1 MRAVVGEARWGYRR
15 KVCLSA
21 RWRETDGWSLG
32 LWRRDELIP
41 IPDCPVHAQPVRATI
56 HALLRAL
63 PPARDFS
70 LAYFIQSGAQAT
82 LILKTHRVPD
92 LAWLDA
98 NQRAELAAGGLE
110 GLWLHL
116 HPAAGR
122 RLFARSGWRL
132 LWGQPRSR
140 DGFGLRYG
148 PTAFQQQIPGLY
160 RQALD
165 AAENFLDPQPGDGI
179 ADLYCGIGA
188 SLARWTRRGARV
200 IGVEL
205 GGEAVEC
212 AGLNA
217 PAATVLRG
225 KCDERIPQ
233 LRDWTPSTERRLL
246 YVNPPRTGLEPAVLA
261 WVAEEFRPERLAYL
275 SCSAGTL
282 SRNLAVLSASGYTV
296 DTLIPYDFFPQTHH
310 VETLALLVRDG

>member
-1 MRAVVGEARWGYRR
+1 MAAPASGGRPAAVVA
-15 KVCLSA
+15 
-21 RWRETDGWSLG
+21 
-32 LWRRDELIP
+32 
-41 IPDCPVHAQPVRATI
+41 
-56 HALLRAL
+56 
-63 PPARDFS
+63 PA
-70 LAYFIQSGAQAT
+70 
-82 LILKTHRVPD
+82 
-92 LAWLDA
+92 
-98 NQRAELAAGGLE
+98 
-110 GLWLHL
+110 
-116 HPAAGR
+116 
-122 RLFARSGWRL
+122 GWRL

-225 KCDERIPQ
+225 KCDERIRNCGTGP
-233 LRDWTPSTERRLL
+233 RRPSADYCTSTRRAP
-246 YVNPPRTGLEPAVLA
+246 VWNR
-261 WVAEEFRPERLAYL
+261 R
-275 SCSAGTL
+275 C
-282 SRNLAVLSASGYTV
+282 
-296 DTLIPYDFFPQTHH
+296 
-310 VETLALLVRDG
+310 